1 MAVAAALFSGGA
13 DDADAKLALAWA
25 LAGAAPELRHYAAR
39 VLADLEEG
47 AAGTGGPAPREVRWL
62 ALSCRVMIDPD
73 LPAGTFASLR
83 QSFQE
88 ELSALPPASTADA
101 VTPTLDVIGMLA
113 GNLAL
118 ERQRSYGQFFAA
130 ALERAAA
137 VPVLRRWA
145 AFVAAESRV
154 RNALRRGSAER
165 HLKELLRDAVDR
177 AQAWLEQGEDI
188 PPHATRSDV
197 LASLEAL
204 GVAVGDDGVRLWSAA
219 RRAVLASPP
228 RFLMERLAR
237 GDGPAL
243 EAVAEAVYRAP
254 GSTPRTDALWL
265 GLVRGV
271 LAARGAEEAL
281 GVAVRAV
288 QAGAELGDLWRLKA
302 ELELETGRHAA
313 AEETARRELERGRD
327 RLAWLP
333 VLQDCA
339 EARGGVPALPDPE
352 AFDAETL
359 LRAVAAFRGGAM
371 DSAIGFLRAYVAAR
385 PDHVGAWLL
394 LGHALR
400 RGSQPEEAV
409 EAYAK
414 AVALSA
420 NRQQRLKHVYLLGR
434 AAMDAGLWSRAS
446 AAFRQALRIR
456 PRHLVVQGFQGIC
469 LLRLERPGQAL
480 PLLAAAADS
489 DSLGDLFA
497 GYETL
502 AHVAREGASA
512 YSLQRRVEEL
522 RNARPANRDLVAAS
536 LNLERRQPTT
546 NARELVATGR
556 LWPDLAPWVEFSDNV
571 IRARNNL
578 RRDMRKAAGLYVERC
593 WDQGEALL
601 RDSRWLRPP
610 FASRASVLR
619 DLVALAGMLGD
630 GQRRARYLF
639 MHVAE
644 NPNDERLVSDL
655 EAAIGPDTVDI
666 IQARLEEE
674 IRRLAVGRPSA
685 KRTLEDTGDA
695 GDGEDGG
702 QLGDDEDDVADEGA
716 ARLPEAGAA
725 APWHRLLARVH
736 LFKGDRQAALVALN
750 HYVALMRLD
759 LTGFLLKAEVEL
771 DLGDSAAA
779 ELTLLR
785 SHRLVRH
792 NPDLEVSYATLRDRV
807 TGALGRGLQ
816 AVNEV
821 NFHLDFKPSAIVIPP
836 AFRSTLTRREVLRC
850 RPTLRESGRVHWTV
864 LRALL
869 VREMLSRFGRTKL
882 GYLWAFLPPM
892 LLTLLLFSVFS
903 FVGRQTPEGVSLLG
917 FLITGITAFQ
927 GFATLSAQMSA
938 AINSNRPL
946 LYFRQVSL
954 FSLLTGRFILDSLTN
969 LTIFATLALA
979 LPLTGA
985 PLEIDAPLQVL
996 AALFGMHL
1004 LGAVIGILMGVG
1016 SEYFPALAQ
1025 IRAVIVRVLFLSS
1038 GIFFYANELPPN
1050 VRDLLLLNPLFH
1062 CLELLR
1068 DGFFPTYTSDYGSG
1082 AYIAA
1087 WVGGGLFLAFSLERI
1102 GRRRILEAK

>member
-1 MAVAAALFSGGA
+1 MTE
-13 DDADAKLALAWA
+13 DAS
-25 LAGAAPELRHYAAR
+25 YAATR
-39 VLADLEEG
+39 CWASGDVLLEG
-47 AAGTGGPAPREVRWL
+47 KLIPREPFV
-62 ALSCRVMIDPD
+62 S
-73 LPAGTFASLR
+73 
-83 QSFQE
+83 
-88 ELSALPPASTADA
+88 
-101 VTPTLDVIGMLA
+101 
-113 GNLAL
+113 
-118 ERQRSYGQFFAA
+118 RS
-130 ALERAAA
+130 
-137 VPVLRRWA
+137 
-145 AFVAAESRV
+145 
-154 RNALRRGSAER
+154 
-165 HLKELLRDAVDR
+165 
-177 AQAWLEQGEDI
+177 
-188 PPHATRSDV
+188 
-197 LASLEAL
+197 
-204 GVAVGDDGVRLWSAA
+204 
-219 RRAVLASPP
+219 
-228 RFLMERLAR
+228 
-237 GDGPAL
+237 
-243 EAVAEAVYRAP
+243 
-254 GSTPRTDALWL
+254 
-265 GLVRGV
+265 
-271 LAARGAEEAL
+271 
-281 GVAVRAV
+281 
-288 QAGAELGDLWRLKA
+288 
-302 ELELETGRHAA
+302 
-313 AEETARRELERGRD
+313 
-327 RLAWLP
+327 
-333 VLQDCA
+333 
-339 EARGGVPALPDPE
+339 
-352 AFDAETL
+352 
-359 LRAVAAFRGGAM
+359 
-371 DSAIGFLRAYVAAR
+371 
-385 PDHVGAWLL
+385 
-394 LGHALR
+394 
-400 RGSQPEEAV
+400 
-409 EAYAK
+409 
-414 AVALSA
+414 
-420 NRQQRLKHVYLLGR
+420 
-434 AAMDAGLWSRAS
+434 
-446 AAFRQALRIR
+446 
-456 PRHLVVQGFQGIC
+456 
-469 LLRLERPGQAL
+469 
-480 PLLAAAADS
+480 
-489 DSLGDLFA
+489 
-497 GYETL
+497 
-502 AHVAREGASA
+502 
-512 YSLQRRVEEL
+512 
-522 RNARPANRDLVAAS
+522 
-536 LNLERRQPTT
+536 
-546 NARELVATGR
+546 
-556 LWPDLAPWVEFSDNV
+556 
-571 IRARNNL
+571 
-578 RRDMRKAAGLYVERC
+578 
-593 WDQGEALL
+593 
-601 RDSRWLRPP
+601 
-610 FASRASVLR
+610 SVLR
-619 DLVALAGMLGD
+619 DLVELADMLGD
-630 GQRRARYLF
+630 SPRLVRYLV
-639 MHVAE
+639 MLVAE
-644 NPNDERLVSDL
+644 SPNDERLVSDL
-655 EAAIGPDTVDI
+655 EAAISPDTVDI

-674 IRRLAVGRPSA
+674 IRRLAVGRRPA
-685 KRTLEDTGDA
+685 KRTLEDA

-702 QLGDDEDDVADEGA
+702 QFGDDEDDVADEGA
-716 ARLPEAGAA
+716 VRPPETGAA

-736 LFKGDRQAALVALN
+736 LFKGDRQAALVALD
-750 HYVALMRLD
+750 HYVALMRQD

-771 DLGDSAAA
+771 DLGDRAAA

-785 SHRLVRH
+785 AYRLVRN
-792 NPDLEVSYATLRDRV
+792 NPDLEVLYAKLRDRV